1 MPNRDINTTHTR
13 THNIYPPTTATP
25 SLLGGERTLSLGV
38 RGMRHLNPVRE
49 VLLVDSFDQ
58 RRFVGLGPGQDLFGV
73 AALVPGVHVRLWYE
87 PVLDPVEADHSSVGV
102 AGHDLADYLDTV
114 I

>member
-1 MPNRDINTTHTR
+1 M
-13 THNIYPPTTATP
+13 
-25 SLLGGERTLSLGV
+25 

-58 RRFVGLGPGQDLFGV
+58 CRLIDLGPGQDLFGV
-73 AALVPGVHVRLWYE
+73 AALMPGVHVWLWHE